1 MSDYKSSDFTPSAF
15 NPHIKVV
22 FSNYYPEITDNLIK
36 SIKLAIQEHK
46 KEYAPYNLT
55 LTDHT
60 EFHEVSGVW
69 EIPYTINTYADSTK
83 YFIAVGVVV
92 KGETDHYE
100 YISNSVSNALMNI
113 TISKNVYISNCILNL
128 HNIEQAEDRSKTKGI
143 EAVDAL
149 LNIINTF
156 KM

>member
-60 EFHEVSGVW
+60 EFHTE
-69 EIPYTINTYADSTK
+69 
-83 YFIAVGVVV
+83 
-92 KGETDHYE
+92 
-100 YISNSVSNALMNI
+100 SVSHTSRNKGFLYKLASCSELARSLALMP
-113 TISKNVYISNCILNL
+113 
-128 HNIEQAEDRSKTKGI
+128 
-143 EAVDAL
+143 AVDRQ
-149 LNIINTF
+149 F
-156 KM
+156 